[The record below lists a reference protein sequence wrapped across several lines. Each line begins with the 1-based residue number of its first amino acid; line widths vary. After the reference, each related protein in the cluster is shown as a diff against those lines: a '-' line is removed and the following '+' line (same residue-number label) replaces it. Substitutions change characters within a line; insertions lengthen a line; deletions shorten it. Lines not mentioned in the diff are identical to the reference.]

1 MDASGS
7 NGMEAYAA
15 GYSEGVGGH
24 RMKKMVIVTEESVA
38 VALCKSAEC
47 IAWRGG
53 NVADA
58 GTCCL

>member
-1 MDASGS
+1 
-7 NGMEAYAA
+7 MEAYAA

-38 VALCKSAEC
+38 VALCKSTEC

-58 GTCCL
+58 GTCGL